1 MMHRAFI
8 FEQDQK
14 RVKLVRNRSNFNF
27 FIFHLSSS
35 IMQAI
40 RNFFIKFLVKR
51 KSFINSYLGKVYKNY

>member
-14 RVKLVRNRSNFNF
+14 GVKLVRNRSNFNF

-35 IMQAI
+35 TMQAI
-40 RNFFIKFLVKR
+40 RTF
-51 KSFINSYLGKVYKNY
+51 S